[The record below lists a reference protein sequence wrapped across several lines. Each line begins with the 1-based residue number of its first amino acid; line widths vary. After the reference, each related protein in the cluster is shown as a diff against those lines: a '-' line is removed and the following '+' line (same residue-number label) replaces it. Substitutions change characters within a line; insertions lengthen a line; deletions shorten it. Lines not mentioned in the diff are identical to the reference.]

1 MATLNDYE
9 KLSRRER
16 QNRYFSESFKRK
28 KVSEIERNLSSVSEI
43 SKEYQ
48 VSATSI
54 YKWLYKYSMQRKRGT
69 KQVIEMKSDT
79 RKIQALKEKVKELEQ
94 MLGQKTIEAEF
105 HKKMVE
111 IASEEVGF
119 DIKKKFGS
127 KPLSGSGTTDKPTQS
142 N

>member
-28 KVSEIERNLSSVSEI
+28 KVSELERNLTTVSEI

-48 VSATSI
+48 VSGTAV
-54 YKWLYKYSMQRKRGT
+54 YKWLYKYSQHRKRGV
-69 KQVIEMKSDT
+69 KQVVEMKSDT
-79 RKIQALKEKVKELEQ
+79 QKVKALKEKIRELEQ
-94 MLGQKTIEAEF
+94 LLGQKTIEAEF
-105 HKKMVE
+105 HKKMIE
-111 IASEEVGF
+111 IASEEIGI
-119 DIKKKFGS
+119 DIKKKYGS
-127 KPLSGSGTTDKPTQS
+127 PRSGGSGTSGKSTQS